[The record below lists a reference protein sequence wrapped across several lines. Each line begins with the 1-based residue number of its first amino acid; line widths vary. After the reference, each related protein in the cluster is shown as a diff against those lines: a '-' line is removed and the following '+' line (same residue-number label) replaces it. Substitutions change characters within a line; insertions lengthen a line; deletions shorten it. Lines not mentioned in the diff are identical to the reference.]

1 MSVVYVREQNA
12 VIRKN
17 GELLRVTAG
26 EGELFTIPLAN
37 LEQLVVM
44 GNAQLTTPAAILL
57 LEATV
62 DVVFMSRYGK
72 YRGRLVAMESKFAE
86 LRHAQLRLCDN
97 EARCLQVAAQIV
109 AGKVNNQRVVLQRR
123 ASEDS
128 RAAQALD
135 GMMQM
140 LRMAGQSATLDQL
153 RGYEG
158 KAAAYYFDGIKTFF
172 APEWGFKT
180 REYYPPPDPANAL
193 LSFAYTLL
201 VKDVEAKIQ
210 LVGLDP
216 YLGFFHTL
224 GYSRPALVLDVM
236 EEFRPTISD
245 IVVLN
250 LVRGEQITL
259 DDFER
264 TNDPELPVRMSREAV
279 DKVVAAY
286 EQRLEDRVFHPLANG
301 QTNYRRAIELQVR
314 QMARVIRQEAEFYE
328 PLVMR

>member
-12 VIRKN
+12 VVRKQ
-17 GELLRVTAG
+17 GELLRVTVG
-26 EGELFTIPLAN
+26 EDVLFTIPLAN
-37 LEQLVVM
+37 LEQLVLM

-57 LEATV
+57 LRTGV

-72 YRGRLVAMESKFAE
+72 YRGRLVAMESKFAQ
-86 LRHAQLRLCDN
+86 LRHAQLRLCDD
-97 EARCLQVAAQIV
+97 EGKCLHIATQIV
-109 AGKVNNQRVVLQRR
+109 TGKVNNQRVVLQRR

-128 RAAQALD
+128 RTAQALD
-135 GMMQM
+135 GMMRM
-140 LRMAGQSATLDQL
+140 LRMAGQATTLDQL

-172 APEWGFKT
+172 ASEWGFKV
-180 REYYPPPDPANAL
+180 REYFPPPDPANAL

-201 VKDVEAKIQ
+201 LKDVEAKIQ

-224 GYSRPALVLDVM
+224 GYGKPALALDVM

-245 IVVLN
+245 VVVLN
-250 LVRGEQITL
+250 LVHSEQVTL
-259 DDFER
+259 DDFEW
-264 TNDPELPVRMSREAV
+264 TNEQEFPVRMSREAV

-301 QTNYRRAIELQVR
+301 QTSYRRAIELQVR
-314 QMARVIRQEAEFYE
+314 QMARVIRQEAESYE

>member
-1 MSVVYVREQNA
+1 MSVVYVQEQNA

-17 GELLRVTAG
+17 GELLRVTTR
-26 EGELFTIPLAN
+26 EEELFTIPLAN
-37 LEQLVVM
+37 LEQLVLM
-44 GNAQLTTPAAILL
+44 GNVQITTPAAILL
-57 LEATV
+57 LRMGV

-72 YRGRLVAMESKFAE
+72 YLGRLLTMESKFAE
-86 LRHAQLRLCDN
+86 LRHAQLRLCDD
-97 EARCLQVAAQIV
+97 EVRCLPIAAQIV

-128 RAAQALD
+128 HAAQALD
-135 GMMQM
+135 GMMHM
-140 LRMAGQSATLDQL
+140 LHMVGQATTLDQL

-172 APEWGFKT
+172 APEWGFKV
-180 REYYPPPDPANAL
+180 REYFPPPDPANAL
-193 LSFAYTLL
+193 LSLAYTLL
-201 VKDVEAKIQ
+201 LKDVEAKIQ

-216 YLGFFHTL
+216 YLGFFHTI
-224 GYSRPALVLDVM
+224 GYSRPALALDVM

-250 LVRGEQITL
+250 LVHSEQVTL
-259 DDFER
+259 DDFEW
-264 TNDPELPVRMSREAV
+264 TNDPERPVRMSREAV
-279 DKVVAAY
+279 DRVVAAY

-314 QMARVIRQEAEFYE
+314 QMARVVRQEAESYE

>member
-12 VIRKN
+12 VIRKH

-57 LEATV
+57 LRAGV

-72 YRGRLVAMESKFAE
+72 YLGRLLATESKFAE
-86 LRHAQLRLCDN
+86 RRHAQLRLCDD
-97 EARCLQVAAQIV
+97 ETRCLQIAVQIV

-123 ASEDS
+123 ASEDP
-128 RAAQALD
+128 RTAQALE
-135 GMMQM
+135 GMLHM
-140 LRMAGQSATLDQL
+140 LQMAGQSRTLDQL

-158 KAAAYYFDGIKTFF
+158 KAAAYYFDGIKRFF
-172 APEWGFKT
+172 TPEWGFKA

-193 LSFAYTLL
+193 LSFTYTLL
-201 VKDVEAKIQ
+201 LKDVEAKIQ

-224 GYSRPALVLDVM
+224 GYSRPALALDVM
-236 EEFRPTISD
+236 EEFRPSIAD

-259 DDFER
+259 EDFER
-264 TNDPELPVRMSREAV
+264 TNEQNFPFRLSRAALE
-279 DKVVAAY
+279 KVVAAY

-301 QTNYRRAIELQVR
+301 QTHYRRAIELQVR
-314 QMARVIRQEAEFYE
+314 QLERVIGGDADSYT
-328 PLVMR
+328 PLAMR

>member
-37 LEQLVVM
+37 LEQLVLM

-57 LEATV
+57 LEAGV

-72 YRGRLVAMESKFAE
+72 YRGRLVAMESRFAE
-86 LRHAQLRLCDN
+86 LRHAQLRLCDD
-97 EARCLQVAAQIV
+97 EERCLQVAAQIV

-140 LRMAGQSATLDQL
+140 LKMAGQSATLDQL

-250 LVRGEQITL
+250 LVRSEQITL
-259 DDFER
+259 DDFEW
-264 TNDPELPVRMSREAV
+264 TNEQEFPVRMSREAV

-314 QMARVIRQEAEFYE
+314 QMARVVRQEAESYE

>member
-26 EGELFTIPLAN
+26 ESELFTIPLAN

-57 LEATV
+57 LRAGV

-72 YRGRLVAMESKFAE
+72 YLGRLLAMESKFAE
-86 LRHAQLRLCDN
+86 LRHAQLRLCDD
-97 EARCLQVAAQIV
+97 EGRCLQVAAQIV

-123 ASEDS
+123 ASEDTH
-128 RAAQALD
+128 AAQALD
-135 GMMQM
+135 GMLQM
-140 LRMAGQSATLDQL
+140 LKMAGQSATLDQL

-201 VKDVEAKIQ
+201 LKDVEAKIQ

-224 GYSRPALVLDVM
+224 GYSRPALALDVM

-259 DDFER
+259 GDFEQ
-264 TNDPELPVRMSREAV
+264 TNDPERPVRMSREAV

-314 QMARVIRQEAEFYE
+314 QMARVIRQEAESYE

>member
-12 VIRKN
+12 IIRKH

-26 EGELFTIPLAN
+26 NQELFTLPMAN

-57 LEATV
+57 LRAGV

-72 YRGRLVAMESKFAE
+72 YRGRLTAMESKFAQ
-86 LRHAQLRLCDN
+86 LRHAQLRLCDDDT
-97 EARCLQVAAQIV
+97 RCLPIAAQIV
-109 AGKVNNQRVVLQRR
+109 AGKIANQRVVLQRR
-123 ASEDS
+123 VQEDP
-128 RAAQALD
+128 RTAQALD
-135 GMMQM
+135 GMLHM
-140 LRMAGQSATLDQL
+140 LHQAGKAGNLDQL

-158 KAAAYYFDGIKTFF
+158 KAAAYYFDGIRTFF
-172 APEWGFKT
+172 EPEWGFKT

-201 VKDVEAKIQ
+201 LKDVEAKIQ

-224 GYSRPALVLDVM
+224 GYSRPSLALDVM
-236 EEFRPTISD
+236 EEFRPTLAD

-250 LVRGEQITL
+250 LVRGGQITL
-259 DDFER
+259 ADFEW
-264 TNDPELPVRMSREAV
+264 TNDPERPVRMSREAV
-279 DKVVAAY
+279 DRVVEAY
-286 EQRLEDRVFHPLANG
+286 EQRLEDEVFHPLANG
-301 QTNYRRAIELQVR
+301 QTAYRRAIELQVR
-314 QMARVIRQEAEFYE
+314 QMARIVRQEAQTYE

>member
-26 EGELFTIPLAN
+26 EEVLFTIPLAN
-37 LEQLVVM
+37 LEQLVLM

-57 LEATV
+57 LRTGV

-72 YRGRLVAMESKFAE
+72 YRGRLVTMESRFAE
-86 LRHAQLRLCDN
+86 LRHAQLRLCDD
-97 EARCLQVAAQIV
+97 EGRCLHIAAQIV

-123 ASEDS
+123 AGEDT

-140 LRMAGQSATLDQL
+140 LHMAGQSATLDQL

-172 APEWGFKT
+172 TPDWGFKT

-201 VKDVEAKIQ
+201 LKDVEAKIQ

-216 YLGFFHTL
+216 YLGFFHTI
-224 GYSRPALVLDVM
+224 GYSRPALALDVM

-250 LVRGEQITL
+250 LVRSEQIIL
-259 DDFER
+259 DDFDW
-264 TNDPELPVRMSREAV
+264 TNDPERPVRMSREAV

-286 EQRLEDRVFHPLANG
+286 EQRLEERVFHPLANG

-314 QMARVIRQEAEFYE
+314 QMARVVRQEAESYE

>member
-12 VIRKN
+12 VIRKQ

-57 LEATV
+57 LQAGV
-62 DVVFMSRYGK
+62 DVVLMSRYGK
-72 YRGRLVAMESKFAE
+72 YRGRLTAMESKFAE
-86 LRHAQLRLCDN
+86 LRHAQFRLCDN
-97 EARCLQVAAQIV
+97 EGRCLQVAAQIV

-140 LRMAGQSATLDQL
+140 LKMAGQSATLDQL

-236 EEFRPTISD
+236 EEFRPMISD

-259 DDFER
+259 DDFEW
-264 TNDPELPVRMSREAV
+264 TNDQELPVRMSREAV

>member
-12 VIRKN
+12 VIRKK

-26 EGELFTIPLAN
+26 ENELFTIPLAN

-44 GNAQLTTPAAILL
+44 GNVQLTTPAAILVL
-57 LEATV
+57 RAGV

-72 YRGRLVAMESKFAE
+72 YLGRLLAMESKFAE
-86 LRHAQLRLCDN
+86 LRHAQLRLCDD
-97 EARCLQVAAQIV
+97 EWQCLQVAAQIV
-109 AGKVNNQRVVLQRR
+109 VGKVNNQRVVLQRR
-123 ASEDS
+123 ASEDT

-140 LRMAGQSATLDQL
+140 LKMAGQSETLDQL

-201 VKDVEAKIQ
+201 LKDVEAKIQ

-216 YLGFFHTL
+216 YLGFFHTI
-224 GYSRPALVLDVM
+224 GYSRPALALDVM

-250 LVRGEQITL
+250 LVRGQQITL
-259 DDFER
+259 DDFEW
-264 TNDPELPVRMSREAV
+264 TNDPDRPVRMSREAV

-314 QMARVIRQEAEFYE
+314 LMARVVRQEADSYE

>member
-12 VIRKN
+12 VIRKK

-26 EGELFTIPLAN
+26 ENELFTIPLAN

-57 LEATV
+57 LRAGV

-72 YRGRLVAMESKFAE
+72 YLGRLLAMESKFAE
-86 LRHAQLRLCDN
+86 LRHAQLRLCDD
-97 EARCLQVAAQIV
+97 EGQCLQVAAQIV

-123 ASEDS
+123 ASEDT
-128 RAAQALD
+128 RTAQALD

-140 LRMAGQSATLDQL
+140 LKMAGQSSSLDQL

-201 VKDVEAKIQ
+201 LKDVEAKIQ

-224 GYSRPALVLDVM
+224 GYSRPALALDVM

-259 DDFER
+259 EDFEQ
-264 TNDPELPVRMSREAV
+264 TNDPERPVRMSREAV

-314 QMARVIRQEAEFYE
+314 LMARVVRQEADSYE